1 MANIKIKRKDIFV
14 VELNEH
20 SFQSLHNILEVYGDC
35 QIESLEMSNNEKLIP
50 LVEELKE
57 TFDEAWK
64 HSQELYEGV
73 QNA

>member
-14 VELNEH
+14 LELNEE

-35 QIESLEMSNNEKLIP
+35 QIESYHMSDNEKLAP
-50 LVEELKE
+50 LVQELKE